1 MAQKRHD
8 VTHEDDFLEVI
19 GMKRSDLKRYRWLKK
34 DIRTLRAV
42 IADLEDVVAP
52 VAEWSDMPKGGGV
65 GDPVGEIVARR
76 DRLRAEYVKKLQELL
91 KLQQEIEDW
100 VAGLNEKHALVIR
113 TMYIE
118 GKTYMET
125 IETLGMASR
134 TVCRRLN
141 EVLDSE
147 T

>member
-76 DRLRAEYVKKLQELL
+76 DRLRAEYVKRLQELL
-91 KLQQEIEDW
+91 KLQERIEDW
-100 VAGLNEKHALVIR
+100 INGLDEKPRRMIW

-118 GKTYMET
+118 GKTYFQTAEALGVDNKT
-125 IETLGMASR
+125 IWRWLKSVTE
-134 TVCRRLN
+134 
-141 EVLDSE
+141 
-147 T
+147 